1 MGHPSL
7 VRDPETVMRVF
18 RLQVVVSP
26 RRVRDMRGEG
36 RRKGCVICVVCVVRP
51 NPGKRLSGIICPR
64 SPAGGRVLSIMR
76 ARGRQMICNSTK
88 LLVDTPIYM
97 RIGVSFAAISKLN

>member
-26 RRVRDMRGEG
+26 TKRVRDMRGMRGKADE
-36 RRKGCVICVVCVVRP
+36 KG
-51 NPGKRLSGIICPR
+51 
-64 SPAGGRVLSIMR
+64 A
-76 ARGRQMICNSTK
+76 
-88 LLVDTPIYM
+88 
-97 RIGVSFAAISKLN
+97 